1 MNYEII
7 QITTVWIILSIAY
20 TKKTLEIKFEAY
32 FYIKSSD
39 RQKADK
45 CKAKQVAAQS

>member
-1 MNYEII
+1 MKLYRLQQFESSRVLPI
-7 QITTVWIILSIAY
+7 Q
-20 TKKTLEIKFEAY
+20 KTLEIIFEAY

-39 RQKADK
+39 RQKTDK